1 MTRLTLTRSLAGTAA
16 ATTLLLGTILAGGA
30 LADEAPV
37 TLGAAV
43 PTMAAVDL
51 GRPSVTSNDRD
62 EQRIRKLHDR
72 LGITATQEGLW
83 GQLAQVMRTNDDKM
97 DVLSAERH
105 DHAGS
110 MTAVEDLRSYGEITE
125 AHAAGIRAFVPAF
138 ENLYNSMSAAQKASA
153 DNVFRHVEVKAHKKA
168 T

>member
-1 MTRLTLTRSLAGTAA
+1 MTRLTLTRSVAAATA
-16 ATTLLLGTILAGGA
+16 ATTLLLSTVLAGGA
-30 LADEAPV
+30 LAEEGPV

-43 PTMAAVDL
+43 PTMAAVDVD
-51 GRPSVTSNDRD
+51 RPTVASNDRE
-62 EQRIRKLHDR
+62 EQRIKRLHDR
-72 LGITATQEGLW
+72 LGITPTQESLW

-105 DHAGS
+105 DRALS
-110 MTAVEDLRSYGEITE
+110 MTAVEDLRSYGEVTE
-125 AHAAGIRAFVPAF
+125 AHAAGIRAFTPAF

-153 DNVFRHVEVKAHKKA
+153 DNVFRHVDGKKHKKA